1 MPNWVIRI
9 EAAMKES
16 PSPEEIA
23 REVEASGGKLSV
35 VRLWMRGL
43 AEDLLQKNLIQRG
56 GNG

>member
-1 MPNWVIRI
+1 MRNKMPNWVMRI
-9 EAAMKES
+9 ETAMKES

-35 VRLWMRGL
+35 VRLW
-43 AEDLLQKNLIQRG
+43 QRKLVEELKRRE

>member
-9 EAAMKES
+9 ETAMQES

-35 VRLWMRGL
+35 VKVW
-43 AEDLLQKNLIQRG
+43 QRKLEEELKQRE

>member
-9 EAAMKES
+9 ETAMQES

-35 VRLWMRGL
+35 VRVW
-43 AEDLLQKNLIQRG
+43 QRKLEEELKQRE